1 MGIFIINDDSIN
13 KAWSGEN
20 GYCFSMKDYTLKD
33 VNDIADSDIDDGFA
47 KSQLMISNGYI
58 PYVKVSD
65 VEIMRAYIS
74 SINNKT
80 NVLDRK
86 FTVSEIGLSTGINN
100 VYDSVVVVQNYKNDK
115 SNGIGSGFIYNND
128 GYIMTNSHVIEG
140 ASNIKV
146 MLMSGDA
153 VDATIIGDDEYADI
167 AVIKI
172 DKKYVTKVATLGSS
186 ESINVGDTVFTIGSP
201 ISSEYYGTVTRG
213 ILSGKNRLVN
223 VTVESSNDWIMN
235 VMQTDAAIN
244 PGNSGG
250 PLCNANGDVIGIN
263 SMKLVQSQV
272 EGMGF
277 AIPIEDAISYA
288 NMIVNGEKIKRSY
301 LGLRMVNVSS
311 TYNFANEDI
320 KIDSKVISGVAIIEI
335 LKDGPCNNTGRKKGD
350 VITKIGD
357 YNIKTVAELRYHLYK
372 YKPNDKINIVV
383 NRNGKVM
390 SYKVTLG
397 TSN

>member
-1 MGIFIINDDSIN
+1 MKKTIIASITTFFIGC
-13 KAWSGEN
+13 A
-20 GYCFSMKDYTLKD
+20 SMYMIIRTYPL
-33 VNDIADSDIDDGFA
+33 N
-47 KSQLMISNGYI
+47 ISN
-58 PYVKVSD
+58 
-65 VEIMRAYIS
+65 
-74 SINNKT
+74 INNNT
-80 NVLDRK
+80 NVVDRK

-335 LKDGPCNNTGRKKGD
+335 LKDGPCNNTGLKKGD

-357 YNIKTVAELRYHLYK
+357 YKIKTVAELRYHLYK
-372 YKPNDKINIVV
+372 YKPNYKINIVV

>member
-1 MGIFIINDDSIN
+1 MKKTIIASITTFFIGC
-13 KAWSGEN
+13 A
-20 GYCFSMKDYTLKD
+20 SMYMLIRTYPLN
-33 VNDIADSDIDDGFA
+33 V
-47 KSQLMISNGYI
+47 SN
-58 PYVKVSD
+58 
-65 VEIMRAYIS
+65 
-74 SINNKT
+74 INNNT
-80 NVLDRK
+80 NVVDRK

-115 SNGIGSGFIYNND
+115 ANGIGSGFIYNND

-140 ASNIKV
+140 ANNIKV
-146 MLMSGDA
+146 MLMSGD
-153 VDATIIGDDEYADI
+153 VIDAKVIGDDEYADI
-167 AVIKI
+167 AVMKI

-223 VTVESSNDWIMN
+223 VTVGSNNDWIMN

-288 NMIVNGEKIKRSY
+288 NMIVNGEEIKRSY

-311 TYNFANEDI
+311 TYNFANENI
-320 KIDSKVISGVAIIEI
+320 TIDSKVTSGVAIIEI
-335 LKDGPCNNTGRKKGD
+335 LKDGPCNNTGLKKGD

-397 TSN
+397 TSNN

>member
-1 MGIFIINDDSIN
+1 MKKTIIASITTFFIGC
-13 KAWSGEN
+13 A
-20 GYCFSMKDYTLKD
+20 SMYMIIRTYPL
-33 VNDIADSDIDDGFA
+33 N
-47 KSQLMISNGYI
+47 ISN
-58 PYVKVSD
+58 
-65 VEIMRAYIS
+65 
-74 SINNKT
+74 INNNT
-80 NVLDRK
+80 NVVDRK

-335 LKDGPCNNTGRKKGD
+335 LKDGPCNNTGLKKGD

-357 YNIKTVAELRYHLYK
+357 YKIKTVAELRYHLYK

-390 SYKVTLG
+390 SYKITLG

>member
-1 MGIFIINDDSIN
+1 MKKTIIASITTFFIGC
-13 KAWSGEN
+13 A
-20 GYCFSMKDYTLKD
+20 SMYMIIRTYPL
-33 VNDIADSDIDDGFA
+33 N
-47 KSQLMISNGYI
+47 ISN
-58 PYVKVSD
+58 
-65 VEIMRAYIS
+65 
-74 SINNKT
+74 INNNT
-80 NVLDRK
+80 NVVDRK

-201 ISSEYYGTVTRG
+201 ISNEYYGTVTRG

-335 LKDGPCNNTGRKKGD
+335 LKDGPCNNTGLKKGD

-357 YNIKTVAELRYHLYK
+357 YKIKTVAELRYHLYK

>member
-1 MGIFIINDDSIN
+1 MKKTIIASITTFFIGC
-13 KAWSGEN
+13 A
-20 GYCFSMKDYTLKD
+20 SMYMIIRTYPL
-33 VNDIADSDIDDGFA
+33 N
-47 KSQLMISNGYI
+47 ISN
-58 PYVKVSD
+58 
-65 VEIMRAYIS
+65 
-74 SINNKT
+74 INNNT
-80 NVLDRK
+80 NVVDRK

-100 VYDSVVVVQNYKNDK
+100 VYDSVVVVQNYRNDK

-335 LKDGPCNNTGRKKGD
+335 LKDGPCNNAGLKKGD

-357 YNIKTVAELRYHLYK
+357 YKIKTVAELRYHLYK

>member
-1 MGIFIINDDSIN
+1 MKKTIIASITTFFIGC
-13 KAWSGEN
+13 A
-20 GYCFSMKDYTLKD
+20 SMYMIIRAYPL
-33 VNDIADSDIDDGFA
+33 N
-47 KSQLMISNGYI
+47 ISN
-58 PYVKVSD
+58 
-65 VEIMRAYIS
+65 
-74 SINNKT
+74 INNNK
-80 NVLDRK
+80 NVVDRK

-335 LKDGPCNNTGRKKGD
+335 LKDGPCNNTGLKKGD

-397 TSN
+397 ISN

>member
-1 MGIFIINDDSIN
+1 MKKTIIASITTFFIGC
-13 KAWSGEN
+13 A
-20 GYCFSMKDYTLKD
+20 SMYMIIRTFPL
-33 VNDIADSDIDDGFA
+33 N
-47 KSQLMISNGYI
+47 ISN
-58 PYVKVSD
+58 
-65 VEIMRAYIS
+65 
-74 SINNKT
+74 INNNT
-80 NVLDRK
+80 NVVDRK

-335 LKDGPCNNTGRKKGD
+335 LKDGPCNNTGLKKGD

-357 YNIKTVAELRYHLYK
+357 YKIKTVAELRYHLYK

>member
-1 MGIFIINDDSIN
+1 MKKIIIASITTFFIGC
-13 KAWSGEN
+13 A
-20 GYCFSMKDYTLKD
+20 SMYMIIRTYPL
-33 VNDIADSDIDDGFA
+33 N
-47 KSQLMISNGYI
+47 ISN
-58 PYVKVSD
+58 
-65 VEIMRAYIS
+65 
-74 SINNKT
+74 INNNT
-80 NVLDRK
+80 NVVDRK

-146 MLMSGDA
+146 MLMNGDA

-335 LKDGPCNNTGRKKGD
+335 LKDGPCNNTGLKKGD

-357 YNIKTVAELRYHLYK
+357 YKIKTVAELRYHLYK

>member
-1 MGIFIINDDSIN
+1 MKKTIIASITTFFIGC
-13 KAWSGEN
+13 A
-20 GYCFSMKDYTLKD
+20 SMYMIIRTYPL
-33 VNDIADSDIDDGFA
+33 N
-47 KSQLMISNGYI
+47 ISN
-58 PYVKVSD
+58 
-65 VEIMRAYIS
+65 
-74 SINNKT
+74 INNNT
-80 NVLDRK
+80 NVVDRK
-86 FTVSEIGLSTGINN
+86 FTVSKIGLSTGINN

-335 LKDGPCNNTGRKKGD
+335 LKDGPCNNTGLKKGD

-357 YNIKTVAELRYHLYK
+357 YKIKTVAELRYHLYK

>member
-1 MGIFIINDDSIN
+1 MKKTIIASITTFFIGC
-13 KAWSGEN
+13 A
-20 GYCFSMKDYTLKD
+20 SMYMIIRTYPL
-33 VNDIADSDIDDGFA
+33 N
-47 KSQLMISNGYI
+47 ISN
-58 PYVKVSD
+58 
-65 VEIMRAYIS
+65 
-74 SINNKT
+74 INNNT
-80 NVLDRK
+80 NVVDRK

-335 LKDGPCNNTGRKKGD
+335 LKDGPCNNTGLKKGD
-350 VITKIGD
+350 VITKIGN
-357 YNIKTVAELRYHLYK
+357 YKIKTVAELRYHLYK

>member
-1 MGIFIINDDSIN
+1 MKKTIIASITTFFIGC
-13 KAWSGEN
+13 A
-20 GYCFSMKDYTLKD
+20 SMYMIIRTYPL
-33 VNDIADSDIDDGFA
+33 N
-47 KSQLMISNGYI
+47 ISN
-58 PYVKVSD
+58 
-65 VEIMRAYIS
+65 
-74 SINNKT
+74 INNNT
-80 NVLDRK
+80 NVVDRK

-235 VMQTDAAIN
+235 VMQTDTAIN

-288 NMIVNGEKIKRSY
+288 NMIVKGEKIKRSY

-335 LKDGPCNNTGRKKGD
+335 LKDGPCNNTGLKKGD

-357 YNIKTVAELRYHLYK
+357 YKIKTVAELRYHLYK

>member
-1 MGIFIINDDSIN
+1 MKKTIIASITTFFIGC
-13 KAWSGEN
+13 A
-20 GYCFSMKDYTLKD
+20 SMYMIIRAYPL
-33 VNDIADSDIDDGFA
+33 N
-47 KSQLMISNGYI
+47 ISN
-58 PYVKVSD
+58 
-65 VEIMRAYIS
+65 
-74 SINNKT
+74 INNNT
-80 NVLDRK
+80 DVVDRK

-335 LKDGPCNNTGRKKGD
+335 LKDGPCNNTGLKKGD

>member
-1 MGIFIINDDSIN
+1 MKKTIIASITTFFIGC
-13 KAWSGEN
+13 A
-20 GYCFSMKDYTLKD
+20 SMYMIIRTYPL
-33 VNDIADSDIDDGFA
+33 N
-47 KSQLMISNGYI
+47 ISN
-58 PYVKVSD
+58 
-65 VEIMRAYIS
+65 
-74 SINNKT
+74 INNNT
-80 NVLDRK
+80 NVVDRK

-311 TYNFANEDI
+311 TYNFVNEDI

-335 LKDGPCNNTGRKKGD
+335 LKDGPCNNAGLKKGD

-357 YNIKTVAELRYHLYK
+357 YKIKTVAELRYHLYK

>member
-1 MGIFIINDDSIN
+1 MKKTIIASITTLFIGC
-13 KAWSGEN
+13 A
-20 GYCFSMKDYTLKD
+20 SMYMIIRTYPL
-33 VNDIADSDIDDGFA
+33 N
-47 KSQLMISNGYI
+47 ISN
-58 PYVKVSD
+58 
-65 VEIMRAYIS
+65 
-74 SINNKT
+74 INNNT
-80 NVLDRK
+80 NVVDRK

-335 LKDGPCNNTGRKKGD
+335 LKDGPCNNTGLKKGD

-357 YNIKTVAELRYHLYK
+357 YKIKTVAELRYHLYK

>member
-1 MGIFIINDDSIN
+1 MKKTIIASITTFFIGC
-13 KAWSGEN
+13 A
-20 GYCFSMKDYTLKD
+20 SMYMIIRTYPL
-33 VNDIADSDIDDGFA
+33 N
-47 KSQLMISNGYI
+47 ISN
-58 PYVKVSD
+58 
-65 VEIMRAYIS
+65 
-74 SINNKT
+74 INNNT
-80 NVLDRK
+80 NVVDRK

-201 ISSEYYGTVTRG
+201 ISGEYYGTVTRG

-335 LKDGPCNNTGRKKGD
+335 LKDGPCNNTGLKKGD

-357 YNIKTVAELRYHLYK
+357 YKIKTVAELRYHLYK

>member
-1 MGIFIINDDSIN
+1 MKKTIIASITTFFIGC
-13 KAWSGEN
+13 A
-20 GYCFSMKDYTLKD
+20 SMYMIIRAYPL
-33 VNDIADSDIDDGFA
+33 N
-47 KSQLMISNGYI
+47 ISN
-58 PYVKVSD
+58 
-65 VEIMRAYIS
+65 
-74 SINNKT
+74 INNNK
-80 NVLDRK
+80 NVVDRK

-335 LKDGPCNNTGRKKGD
+335 LKDGPCNNTGLKKGD

>member
-1 MGIFIINDDSIN
+1 MKKTIIASITTFFIGC
-13 KAWSGEN
+13 A
-20 GYCFSMKDYTLKD
+20 SMYMIIRAYPL
-33 VNDIADSDIDDGFA
+33 N
-47 KSQLMISNGYI
+47 ISN
-58 PYVKVSD
+58 
-65 VEIMRAYIS
+65 
-74 SINNKT
+74 INNNT
-80 NVLDRK
+80 NVVDRK

-335 LKDGPCNNTGRKKGD
+335 LKDGPCNNTGLKKGD

-357 YNIKTVAELRYHLYK
+357 YKIKTVAELRYHLYK

-383 NRNGKVM
+383 NRNGKVI

>member
-1 MGIFIINDDSIN
+1 MKKTIIASITTFFIGC
-13 KAWSGEN
+13 A
-20 GYCFSMKDYTLKD
+20 SMYMIIRAYPL
-33 VNDIADSDIDDGFA
+33 N
-47 KSQLMISNGYI
+47 ISN
-58 PYVKVSD
+58 
-65 VEIMRAYIS
+65 
-74 SINNKT
+74 INNNT
-80 NVLDRK
+80 NVVDRK

-335 LKDGPCNNTGRKKGD
+335 LKDGPCNNTGLKKGD

-372 YKPNDKINIVV
+372 YKPNDKINSVV

>member
-1 MGIFIINDDSIN
+1 MKKTIIASITTFFIGC
-13 KAWSGEN
+13 A
-20 GYCFSMKDYTLKD
+20 SMYMIIRTYPL
-33 VNDIADSDIDDGFA
+33 N
-47 KSQLMISNGYI
+47 ISN
-58 PYVKVSD
+58 
-65 VEIMRAYIS
+65 
-74 SINNKT
+74 INNNT
-80 NVLDRK
+80 NVVDRK

-277 AIPIEDAISYA
+277 AIPIEDAISYT

-335 LKDGPCNNTGRKKGD
+335 LKDGPCNNTGLKKGD

>member
-1 MGIFIINDDSIN
+1 MKKTIIASITTFFIGC
-13 KAWSGEN
+13 A
-20 GYCFSMKDYTLKD
+20 SMYMIIRTYPL
-33 VNDIADSDIDDGFA
+33 N
-47 KSQLMISNGYI
+47 ISN
-58 PYVKVSD
+58 
-65 VEIMRAYIS
+65 
-74 SINNKT
+74 INNNT
-80 NVLDRK
+80 NVVDRK

-288 NMIVNGEKIKRSY
+288 NMIVKGEKIKRSY

-335 LKDGPCNNTGRKKGD
+335 LKDGPCNNTGLKKGD

-357 YNIKTVAELRYHLYK
+357 YKIKTVAELRYHLYK
-372 YKPNDKINIVV
+372 YKPNDKMNIVV

>member
-1 MGIFIINDDSIN
+1 MKKTIIASITTFFIGC
-13 KAWSGEN
+13 A
-20 GYCFSMKDYTLKD
+20 SMYMIIRTYPL
-33 VNDIADSDIDDGFA
+33 N
-47 KSQLMISNGYI
+47 ISN
-58 PYVKVSD
+58 
-65 VEIMRAYIS
+65 
-74 SINNKT
+74 INNNT
-80 NVLDRK
+80 NVVDRK

-223 VTVESSNDWIMN
+223 VTVESNNDWIMN

-288 NMIVNGEKIKRSY
+288 NMIVKGEKIKRSY

-335 LKDGPCNNTGRKKGD
+335 LKDGPCNNTGLKKGD

-357 YNIKTVAELRYHLYK
+357 YKIKTVAELRYHLYK

>member
-1 MGIFIINDDSIN
+1 MKKTIIASITTFFIGC
-13 KAWSGEN
+13 A
-20 GYCFSMKDYTLKD
+20 SMYMIIRTYLL
-33 VNDIADSDIDDGFA
+33 N
-47 KSQLMISNGYI
+47 ISN
-58 PYVKVSD
+58 
-65 VEIMRAYIS
+65 
-74 SINNKT
+74 INNNT
-80 NVLDRK
+80 NVVDRK

-335 LKDGPCNNTGRKKGD
+335 LKDGPCNNTGLKKGD

-357 YNIKTVAELRYHLYK
+357 YKIKTVAELRYHLYK

>member
-1 MGIFIINDDSIN
+1 MKKTIIASITTFFIGC
-13 KAWSGEN
+13 A
-20 GYCFSMKDYTLKD
+20 SMYMIIRTFPL
-33 VNDIADSDIDDGFA
+33 N
-47 KSQLMISNGYI
+47 ISN
-58 PYVKVSD
+58 
-65 VEIMRAYIS
+65 
-74 SINNKT
+74 INNNT
-80 NVLDRK
+80 NVVDRK

-153 VDATIIGDDEYADI
+153 VDATVIGDDEYADI

-335 LKDGPCNNTGRKKGD
+335 LKDGPCNNTGLKKGD

-357 YNIKTVAELRYHLYK
+357 YKIKTVAELRYHLYK

>member
-1 MGIFIINDDSIN
+1 MKKTIIASITTFFIGC
-13 KAWSGEN
+13 A
-20 GYCFSMKDYTLKD
+20 SMYMIIRTYPL
-33 VNDIADSDIDDGFA
+33 N
-47 KSQLMISNGYI
+47 ISN
-58 PYVKVSD
+58 
-65 VEIMRAYIS
+65 
-74 SINNKT
+74 INNNT
-80 NVLDRK
+80 NVVDRK

-201 ISSEYYGTVTRG
+201 ISGEYYGTVTRG

-311 TYNFANEDI
+311 TYNFSNEDI

-335 LKDGPCNNTGRKKGD
+335 LKDGPCNNTGLKKGD

-357 YNIKTVAELRYHLYK
+357 YKIKTVAELRYHLYK

>member
-1 MGIFIINDDSIN
+1 MKKTIIASITTFFIGC
-13 KAWSGEN
+13 A
-20 GYCFSMKDYTLKD
+20 SMYMIIRTYPL
-33 VNDIADSDIDDGFA
+33 N
-47 KSQLMISNGYI
+47 ISN
-58 PYVKVSD
+58 
-65 VEIMRAYIS
+65 
-74 SINNKT
+74 INNNT
-80 NVLDRK
+80 NVVDRK

-146 MLMSGDA
+146 MLMSRDA

-335 LKDGPCNNTGRKKGD
+335 LKDGPCNNTGLKKGD

-357 YNIKTVAELRYHLYK
+357 YKIKTVAELRYHLYK

>member
-1 MGIFIINDDSIN
+1 MKKTIIASITTFFIGC
-13 KAWSGEN
+13 A
-20 GYCFSMKDYTLKD
+20 SMYMIIRAYPL
-33 VNDIADSDIDDGFA
+33 N
-47 KSQLMISNGYI
+47 ISN
-58 PYVKVSD
+58 
-65 VEIMRAYIS
+65 
-74 SINNKT
+74 INNNT
-80 NVLDRK
+80 NVVDRK

-335 LKDGPCNNTGRKKGD
+335 LKDGPCNNAGLKKGD

-357 YNIKTVAELRYHLYK
+357 YKIKTVAELRYHLYK

>member
-1 MGIFIINDDSIN
+1 MKKTIIASITTFFIGC
-13 KAWSGEN
+13 A
-20 GYCFSMKDYTLKD
+20 SMYMIIRTFPL
-33 VNDIADSDIDDGFA
+33 N
-47 KSQLMISNGYI
+47 ISN
-58 PYVKVSD
+58 
-65 VEIMRAYIS
+65 
-74 SINNKT
+74 INNNT
-80 NVLDRK
+80 NVVDRK

-277 AIPIEDAISYA
+277 SIPIEDAISYA

-335 LKDGPCNNTGRKKGD
+335 LKDGPCNNTGLKKGD

-357 YNIKTVAELRYHLYK
+357 YKIKTVAELRYHLYK

>member
-1 MGIFIINDDSIN
+1 MKKTIIASITTFFIGC
-13 KAWSGEN
+13 A
-20 GYCFSMKDYTLKD
+20 SMYMIIRAYPL
-33 VNDIADSDIDDGFA
+33 N
-47 KSQLMISNGYI
+47 ISN
-58 PYVKVSD
+58 
-65 VEIMRAYIS
+65 
-74 SINNKT
+74 INNNT
-80 NVLDRK
+80 NVVDRK

-146 MLMSGDA
+146 ILMSGDA

-335 LKDGPCNNTGRKKGD
+335 LKDGPCNNTGLKKGD

-357 YNIKTVAELRYHLYK
+357 YKIKTVAELRYHLYK

>member
-1 MGIFIINDDSIN
+1 MKKTIIASITTFFIGC
-13 KAWSGEN
+13 A
-20 GYCFSMKDYTLKD
+20 SMYMIIRTYPL
-33 VNDIADSDIDDGFA
+33 N
-47 KSQLMISNGYI
+47 ISN
-58 PYVKVSD
+58 
-65 VEIMRAYIS
+65 
-74 SINNKT
+74 INNNT
-80 NVLDRK
+80 NVVDRK

-288 NMIVNGEKIKRSY
+288 NMIVNGKKIKRSY

-335 LKDGPCNNTGRKKGD
+335 LKDGPCNNTGLKKGD

-357 YNIKTVAELRYHLYK
+357 YKIKTVAELRYHLYK

>member
-1 MGIFIINDDSIN
+1 MKKTIIASITTFFIGC
-13 KAWSGEN
+13 A
-20 GYCFSMKDYTLKD
+20 SMYMIIRTYPL
-33 VNDIADSDIDDGFA
+33 N
-47 KSQLMISNGYI
+47 ISN
-58 PYVKVSD
+58 
-65 VEIMRAYIS
+65 
-74 SINNKT
+74 INNNT
-80 NVLDRK
+80 NVVDRK

-288 NMIVNGEKIKRSY
+288 NMIVNGKKIKRSY

-335 LKDGPCNNTGRKKGD
+335 LKDGPCNNAGLKKGD

-357 YNIKTVAELRYHLYK
+357 YKIKTVAELRYHLYK

>member
-1 MGIFIINDDSIN
+1 MKKTIIASITTFFIGC
-13 KAWSGEN
+13 A
-20 GYCFSMKDYTLKD
+20 SMYMIIRTYPL
-33 VNDIADSDIDDGFA
+33 N
-47 KSQLMISNGYI
+47 ISN
-58 PYVKVSD
+58 
-65 VEIMRAYIS
+65 
-74 SINNKT
+74 INNNT
-80 NVLDRK
+80 NVVDRK

-311 TYNFANEDI
+311 IYNFANEDI

-335 LKDGPCNNTGRKKGD
+335 LKDGPCNNTGLKKGD
-350 VITKIGD
+350 VIIKIGD
-357 YNIKTVAELRYHLYK
+357 YKIKTVAELRYHLYK

>member
-1 MGIFIINDDSIN
+1 MKKTIIASITTFFIGC
-13 KAWSGEN
+13 A
-20 GYCFSMKDYTLKD
+20 SMY
-33 VNDIADSDIDDGFA
+33 
-47 KSQLMISNGYI
+47 MII
-58 PYVKVSD
+58 
-65 VEIMRAYIS
+65 RAYPLNIS
-74 SINNKT
+74 SVNNNT
-80 NVLDRK
+80 NVVDRK

-288 NMIVNGEKIKRSY
+288 NMIVKGEKIKRSY

-335 LKDGPCNNTGRKKGD
+335 LKDGPCNNTGLKKGD

-357 YNIKTVAELRYHLYK
+357 YKIKTVAELRYHLYK

>member
-1 MGIFIINDDSIN
+1 MKKTIIASITTFFIGC
-13 KAWSGEN
+13 A
-20 GYCFSMKDYTLKD
+20 SMYMIIRTYPL
-33 VNDIADSDIDDGFA
+33 N
-47 KSQLMISNGYI
+47 ISN
-58 PYVKVSD
+58 
-65 VEIMRAYIS
+65 
-74 SINNKT
+74 INNNT
-80 NVLDRK
+80 NVVDRK

-263 SMKLVQSQV
+263 LMKLVQSQV

-288 NMIVNGEKIKRSY
+288 NMIVNGKKIKRSY

-335 LKDGPCNNTGRKKGD
+335 LKDGPCNNTGLKKGD

-357 YNIKTVAELRYHLYK
+357 YKIKTVAELRYHLYK

>member
-1 MGIFIINDDSIN
+1 MKKTIIASITTFFIGC
-13 KAWSGEN
+13 A
-20 GYCFSMKDYTLKD
+20 SMYMIIRTYPL
-33 VNDIADSDIDDGFA
+33 N
-47 KSQLMISNGYI
+47 ISN
-58 PYVKVSD
+58 
-65 VEIMRAYIS
+65 
-74 SINNKT
+74 INNNT
-80 NVLDRK
+80 NVVDRK

-335 LKDGPCNNTGRKKGD
+335 LKDGPCNNTGLKKGD

-357 YNIKTVAELRYHLYK
+357 YKIKTVAELRYHLYK
-372 YKPNDKINIVV
+372 YEPNDKINIVV

>member
-1 MGIFIINDDSIN
+1 MKKTIIASITTFFIGC
-13 KAWSGEN
+13 A
-20 GYCFSMKDYTLKD
+20 SMYMIIRAYPL
-33 VNDIADSDIDDGFA
+33 N
-47 KSQLMISNGYI
+47 ISN
-58 PYVKVSD
+58 
-65 VEIMRAYIS
+65 
-74 SINNKT
+74 INNNT
-80 NVLDRK
+80 NVVDRK

-335 LKDGPCNNTGRKKGD
+335 LKDGPCNNTGLKKGD

-357 YNIKTVAELRYHLYK
+357 YKIKTVAELRYHLYK

-383 NRNGKVM
+383 NRNGKVR

>member
-1 MGIFIINDDSIN
+1 MKKTIIASITTFFIGC
-13 KAWSGEN
+13 A
-20 GYCFSMKDYTLKD
+20 SMYMIIRTYPL
-33 VNDIADSDIDDGFA
+33 N
-47 KSQLMISNGYI
+47 ISN
-58 PYVKVSD
+58 
-65 VEIMRAYIS
+65 
-74 SINNKT
+74 INNNT
-80 NVLDRK
+80 NVVDRK

-335 LKDGPCNNTGRKKGD
+335 LKDGPCNNTGLKKGD